1 MMSEFEKIVSEIKKV
16 INGKESAIRIIL
28 CAILAN
34 ENVLIEDIPGTGKT
48 TLVKAF
54 SKVLQLTSKRIQMT
68 SDTLPSDIT
77 GYSIYNKEMEKFE
90 FIKGPVFCNI
100 LLADELNRTSGRT
113 QSALLEAM
121 EEHQVTVD
129 GKTYKLDEP
138 FSVIATQNP
147 YGYVGTQQLPQ
158 AQLDR
163 FSVKI
168 SLGYPSVDEE
178 VNMLL
183 NRRTENPLDKL
194 DYLLSKK
201 EFEDMQNSVKE
212 IFVNESIARYIA
224 TLVNI
229 TRNSNYVECGGSPRV
244 MVSVMNLS
252 KAVAFSHNRNYVIPE
267 DVKEIFVQAV
277 SHRIT
282 LKKEYKGKV
291 TSESLMKN
299 ILSTTVMPGVQNA

>member
-1 MMSEFEKIVSEIKKV
+1 MSEFEKIVEEINKV
-16 INGKESAIRIIL
+16 INGNEQSIRILL

-54 SKVLQLTSKRIQMT
+54 SKVLQLKSKRIQMT

-77 GYSIYNKEMEKFE
+77 GYSIYNKDKGEFK
-90 FIKGPVFCNI
+90 FIKGPIFSNI

-129 GKTYKLDEP
+129 GDTYKLEEP

-168 SLGYPSVDEE
+168 SLGYPSVEEE

-183 NRRTENPLDKL
+183 NRRQDNPLDKL
-194 DYLLSKK
+194 DYQITRE
-201 EFEDMQNSVKE
+201 EFSAMQNSVKE
-212 IFVNESIARYIA
+212 IFVDENIARYIVA
-224 TLVNI
+224 LVNA
-229 TRNSNYVECGGSPRV
+229 TRSNNYIECGASPRV
-244 MVSVMNLS
+244 MVSIMNLS
-252 KAVAFSHNRNYVIPE
+252 KAVAYSHGRDYVIPE
-267 DVKEIFVQAV
+267 DVKEIFVQSV
-277 SHRIT
+277 SHRIS
-282 LKKEYKGKV
+282 LNRSYKNTTT
-291 TSESLMKN
+291 TSEVAEN
-299 ILSTTVMPGVQNA
+299 ILNTTQMPGVQNA

>member
-1 MMSEFEKIVSEIKKV
+1 MSEFEKIVSEINKV

-28 CAILAN
+28 RAILAN

-77 GYSIYNKEMEKFE
+77 GYSIYNKEMGKFE
-90 FIKGPVFCNI
+90 FIKGPIFCNI

-178 VNMLL
+178 INILL

-194 DYLLSKK
+194 DYVISKK

-291 TSESLMKN
+291 TSEDLMKN

>member
-1 MMSEFEKIVSEIKKV
+1 MSEFEKIVSEINKV

-77 GYSIYNKEMEKFE
+77 GYSIYNKEMGKFE

-168 SLGYPSVDEE
+168 SLGYPGVDEE

-194 DYLLSKK
+194 DYVISKK
-201 EFEDMQNSVKE
+201 EFKDMQNSVKE

>member
-1 MMSEFEKIVSEIKKV
+1 MSEFEKIVSEINKV

-77 GYSIYNKEMEKFE
+77 GYSIYNKEMGKLE

-178 VNMLL
+178 VNILL

-194 DYLLSKK
+194 DYVISKK

>member
-1 MMSEFEKIVSEIKKV
+1 MSEFEKIVSEIKKV

-77 GYSIYNKEMEKFE
+77 GYSIYNKEMGKFE

-129 GKTYKLDEP
+129 GKTYKLVEP

-178 VNMLL
+178 VNILL

-194 DYLLSKK
+194 DYVISKK

>member
-1 MMSEFEKIVSEIKKV
+1 MSEFEKIVSEIKKV

-77 GYSIYNKEMEKFE
+77 GYSIYNKEMGKFE

-168 SLGYPSVDEE
+168 SLGYPGVDEE

-194 DYLLSKK
+194 DYVLSRK

-212 IFVNESIARYIA
+212 VFVNESIARYIA

-229 TRNSNYVECGGSPRV
+229 TRNSNYIECGGSPRV

-252 KAVAFSHNRNYVIPE
+252 KAVAYSHNRNYVIPE

>member
-1 MMSEFEKIVSEIKKV
+1 MSEFEKIVSDIKKV

-77 GYSIYNKEMEKFE
+77 GYSIYNKEMGKFE

-168 SLGYPSVDEE
+168 SLGYPGVDEE
-178 VNMLL
+178 VNILL

-194 DYLLSKK
+194 DYVLSKK

>member
-1 MMSEFEKIVSEIKKV
+1 MSEFEKIVSEINKV

-77 GYSIYNKEMEKFE
+77 GYSIYDKELGKFE

-129 GKTYKLDEP
+129 GKTYKLDKP

-168 SLGYPSVDEE
+168 SLGYPGVDEE

-194 DYLLSKK
+194 DYVLSRK

-212 IFVNESIARYIA
+212 VFVNESIARYIA

-252 KAVAFSHNRNYVIPE
+252 KAVAYSHNRNYVIPE

>member
-1 MMSEFEKIVSEIKKV
+1 MSEFEKIVNEINKV

-77 GYSIYNKEMEKFE
+77 GYSIYNKEMGKFE

-168 SLGYPSVDEE
+168 SLGYPGVDEE

-194 DYLLSKK
+194 DYVLSRK

-212 IFVNESIARYIA
+212 VFVNESLARYIA

-252 KAVAFSHNRNYVIPE
+252 KAVAYSHNRNYVIPE

>member
-1 MMSEFEKIVSEIKKV
+1 MSEFEKIVSEINKV

-77 GYSIYNKEMEKFE
+77 GYSIYNKEMGKFE

-168 SLGYPSVDEE
+168 SLGYPGVDEE

-194 DYLLSKK
+194 DYTLSKND
-201 EFEDMQNSVKE
+201 FEDMQNSVKE
-212 IFVNESIARYIA
+212 VFVNESIARYIA

-229 TRNSNYVECGGSPRV
+229 TRNSNYIECGGSPRV

-252 KAVAFSHNRNYVIPE
+252 KAVAYSHNRNYVIPE

>member
-1 MMSEFEKIVSEIKKV
+1 MSEFEKIVNEINKV

-77 GYSIYNKEMEKFE
+77 GYSIYNKEMGKFE

-168 SLGYPSVDEE
+168 SLGYPGVDEE

-183 NRRTENPLDKL
+183 SRRTENPLDKL
-194 DYLLSKK
+194 DYVLSRKD
-201 EFEDMQNSVKE
+201 FEDMQNSVKE
-212 IFVNESIARYIA
+212 VFVNESIARYIA

-229 TRNSNYVECGGSPRV
+229 TRNSNYIECGGSPRV

-252 KAVAFSHNRNYVIPE
+252 KVVAFSHNRNYVIPE

>member
-1 MMSEFEKIVSEIKKV
+1 MSEFEKIVSEIKKV

-77 GYSIYNKEMEKFE
+77 GYSIYNKEMGKFE
-90 FIKGPVFCNI
+90 FIKGPIFCNI

-168 SLGYPSVDEE
+168 SLGYPGVDEE
-178 VNMLL
+178 INILL

-194 DYLLSKK
+194 DYVISKK

>member
-1 MMSEFEKIVSEIKKV
+1 MSEFEKIVSEIKKV

-168 SLGYPSVDEE
+168 SLGYPGVDEE

-194 DYLLSKK
+194 DYVISKK

>member
-1 MMSEFEKIVSEIKKV
+1 MSEFEKIVSEINKV

-77 GYSIYNKEMEKFE
+77 GYSIYDKELGKFE

-168 SLGYPSVDEE
+168 FLGYPGVDEE

-194 DYLLSKK
+194 DYVLSRK

-212 IFVNESIARYIA
+212 VFVNESIARYIA

-252 KAVAFSHNRNYVIPE
+252 KAVAYSHNRNYVIPE

>member
-1 MMSEFEKIVSEIKKV
+1 MSEFEKIVSEIKKV

-77 GYSIYNKEMEKFE
+77 GYSIYNKEMGKFE

-129 GKTYKLDEP
+129 GKTYKLDKP

-178 VNMLL
+178 VNILL

-194 DYLLSKK
+194 DYVISKK

>member
-1 MMSEFEKIVSEIKKV
+1 MSEFEKIVNEINKV

-77 GYSIYNKEMEKFE
+77 GYSIYNKEMGKLE

-183 NRRTENPLDKL
+183 NRRNENPLDKL
-194 DYLLSKK
+194 DYVISKK

>member
-1 MMSEFEKIVSEIKKV
+1 MSEFEKIVNEINKV

-77 GYSIYNKEMEKFE
+77 GYSIYNKEMGKLE

-178 VNMLL
+178 VNILL

-194 DYLLSKK
+194 DYVLSVK

>member
-1 MMSEFEKIVSEIKKV
+1 MSEFEKIVSNINKV

-77 GYSIYNKEMEKFE
+77 GYSIYNKEMGKFE

-178 VNMLL
+178 VNILL

-194 DYLLSKK
+194 DYVISKK

-212 IFVNESIARYIA
+212 IFVNESIAKYIA

-291 TSESLMKN
+291 ASESLMKN

>member
-1 MMSEFEKIVSEIKKV
+1 MSEFEKIVSEIKKV

-34 ENVLIEDIPGTGKT
+34 ENVLIEDIPCTGKT
-48 TLVKAF
+48 ILVKAF

-178 VNMLL
+178 VNILL

-194 DYLLSKK
+194 DYVISKK

>member
-1 MMSEFEKIVSEIKKV
+1 MSEFEKIVSEIKKV

-77 GYSIYNKEMEKFE
+77 GYSIYNKEMGKLE
-90 FIKGPVFCNI
+90 FIKDPVFCNI

-183 NRRTENPLDKL
+183 NRRNENPLDKL
-194 DYLLSKK
+194 DYVLSVK

-299 ILSTTVMPGVQNA
+299 ILSKTVMPGVQNA

>member
-1 MMSEFEKIVSEIKKV
+1 MSEFEKIVSEIKKV

-77 GYSIYNKEMEKFE
+77 GYSIYNKEMGKFE

-168 SLGYPSVDEE
+168 SLGYPGVDEE

-194 DYLLSKK
+194 DYVLSRK

-212 IFVNESIARYIA
+212 VFVNESIARYIA

>member
-1 MMSEFEKIVSEIKKV
+1 MSEFEKIVNEIKEV

-77 GYSIYNKEMEKFE
+77 GYSIYNKEMGKFE

-194 DYLLSKK
+194 DYVISKK

-212 IFVNESIARYIA
+212 VFVNESIARYIA

-252 KAVAFSHNRNYVIPE
+252 KAVAYSHNRNYVIPE

-277 SHRIT
+277 SHRVT

-291 TSESLMKN
+291 TGESLMKN

>member
-1 MMSEFEKIVSEIKKV
+1 MSEFEKIVSEIKKV

-77 GYSIYNKEMEKFE
+77 GYSIYNKEMGKFE

-178 VNMLL
+178 VNILL

-194 DYLLSKK
+194 DYVISKK

-212 IFVNESIARYIA
+212 VFVNESIARYIA

-252 KAVAFSHNRNYVIPE
+252 KAVAYSHNRNYVIPE
-267 DVKEIFVQAV
+267 DVKKIFVQAV

>member
-1 MMSEFEKIVSEIKKV
+1 MSEFEKIVSEIKKV

-77 GYSIYNKEMEKFE
+77 GYSIYNKEMGKFE

-163 FSVKI
+163 FSLKI

-212 IFVNESIARYIA
+212 VFVNESIARYIA

>member
-1 MMSEFEKIVSEIKKV
+1 MSEFEKIVSEIKKV

-77 GYSIYNKEMEKFE
+77 GYSIYNKEMGKFE

-168 SLGYPSVDEE
+168 SLGYPGADEE

-194 DYLLSKK
+194 DYVLSRK

-212 IFVNESIARYIA
+212 VFVNESIARYIA

-252 KAVAFSHNRNYVIPE
+252 KAVAYSHNRNYVIPE

>member
-1 MMSEFEKIVSEIKKV
+1 MSEFEKIVSEINKV

-77 GYSIYNKEMEKFE
+77 GYSIYNKEMGKFE

-168 SLGYPSVDEE
+168 SLGYPGVDEE

-194 DYLLSKK
+194 DYVLSRK

-212 IFVNESIARYIA
+212 VFVNESIARYIA

-252 KAVAFSHNRNYVIPE
+252 KAVAYSHNRNYVIPE

>member
-1 MMSEFEKIVSEIKKV
+1 MSEFEKIVSEINKV

-77 GYSIYNKEMEKFE
+77 GYSIYNKEMGKLE

-183 NRRTENPLDKL
+183 NRRNENPLDKL
-194 DYLLSKK
+194 DYVLSVK

>member
-1 MMSEFEKIVSEIKKV
+1 MSEFEKIVNEIKKV

-77 GYSIYNKEMEKFE
+77 GYSIYNKEMGKLE

-183 NRRTENPLDKL
+183 NRRNENPLDKL
-194 DYLLSKK
+194 DYVISKK

-277 SHRIT
+277 SHRFT

-299 ILSTTVMPGVQNA
+299 ILSTTVMPGVQNV

>member
-1 MMSEFEKIVSEIKKV
+1 MSEFEKIVSEIKKV

-77 GYSIYNKEMEKFE
+77 GYSIYNKEMGKFE

-147 YGYVGTQQLPQ
+147 YGYVGTQQLPK

-178 VNMLL
+178 VNILL

-194 DYLLSKK
+194 DYVISKK

>member
-1 MMSEFEKIVSEIKKV
+1 MSEFEKIVNEIKKV

-77 GYSIYNKEMEKFE
+77 GYSIYDKELGKFE

-168 SLGYPSVDEE
+168 SLGYPGVDEE

-194 DYLLSKK
+194 DYVLSRK

-212 IFVNESIARYIA
+212 VFVNESIARYIA

-252 KAVAFSHNRNYVIPE
+252 KAVAYSHNRNYVIPE
-267 DVKEIFVQAV
+267 DVKEIFVQSV

>member
-1 MMSEFEKIVSEIKKV
+1 MSEFEKIVNEINKV

-77 GYSIYNKEMEKFE
+77 GYSIYDKELGKFE

-168 SLGYPSVDEE
+168 SLGYPGVDEE

-194 DYLLSKK
+194 DYVLSRK

-212 IFVNESIARYIA
+212 VFVNESIARYIA

-252 KAVAFSHNRNYVIPE
+252 KAVAYSHNRNYVIPE

>member
-1 MMSEFEKIVSEIKKV
+1 MSEFEKIVSEIKKV

-178 VNMLL
+178 VNILL

-194 DYLLSKK
+194 DYVISKK
-201 EFEDMQNSVKE
+201 EVEDMQMFIDFLTHERELLEKKSSNSGQTKTQKE
-212 IFVNESIARYIA
+212 NEILKEKIVE
-224 TLVNI
+224 TLKELNKFSTI
-229 TRNSNYVECGGSPRV
+229 TEIQKSNAELA
-244 MVSVMNLS
+244 NLS
-252 KAVAFSHNRNYVIPE
+252 NQKISALLKQLVDTNVIEKVIEKKRAYFKA
-267 DVKEIFVQAV
+267 
-277 SHRIT
+277 
-282 LKKEYKGKV
+282 
-291 TSESLMKN
+291 
-299 ILSTTVMPGVQNA
+299 

>member
-1 MMSEFEKIVSEIKKV
+1 MSEFEKIVSEINKV

-77 GYSIYNKEMEKFE
+77 GYSIYNKEMGKFE

-183 NRRTENPLDKL
+183 NRRIENPLDKL
-194 DYLLSKK
+194 DYTLSKND
-201 EFEDMQNSVKE
+201 FEDMQNSVKE
-212 IFVNESIARYIA
+212 VFVNESIARYIA

-229 TRNSNYVECGGSPRV
+229 TRNSNYIECGGSPRV

-252 KAVAFSHNRNYVIPE
+252 KAFAFSHNRDYVIPE
-267 DVKEIFVQAV
+267 DIKEIFVQAV

>member
-1 MMSEFEKIVSEIKKV
+1 MSEFEKIVSEIKKV

-77 GYSIYNKEMEKFE
+77 GYSIYNKEMGKFE

-178 VNMLL
+178 VNILL

-194 DYLLSKK
+194 DYVISKK
-201 EFEDMQNSVKE
+201 EFEDMQNYVKE

-267 DVKEIFVQAV
+267 DVKKIFVQAV

>member
-1 MMSEFEKIVSEIKKV
+1 MSEFEKIVSEIKKV

-77 GYSIYNKEMEKFE
+77 GYSIYNKEMGKFE

-100 LLADELNRTSGRT
+100 LLADEFNRTSGRT

-183 NRRTENPLDKL
+183 NRRNENPLDKL
-194 DYLLSKK
+194 DYVLSVK

-282 LKKEYKGKV
+282 LKKEYKGKA

>member
-1 MMSEFEKIVSEIKKV
+1 MSEFEKIVSEIKKV

-77 GYSIYNKEMEKFE
+77 GYSIYNKEMGKLE

-183 NRRTENPLDKL
+183 NRRNENPLDKL
-194 DYLLSKK
+194 DYVISKK

>member
-1 MMSEFEKIVSEIKKV
+1 MSEFEKIVSEIKKV

>member
-1 MMSEFEKIVSEIKKV
+1 MSEFEKIVSEINKV

-77 GYSIYNKEMEKFE
+77 GYSIYNKEMGKFE

-147 YGYVGTQQLPQ
+147 YGYVGTQHLPQ

-178 VNMLL
+178 VNILL

-194 DYLLSKK
+194 DYVISKK
-201 EFEDMQNSVKE
+201 EFEDMQNSVNE

-229 TRNSNYVECGGSPRV
+229 TRNSNYIECGGSPRV

>member
-1 MMSEFEKIVSEIKKV
+1 MSEFEKIVSNIKKV

-54 SKVLQLTSKRIQMT
+54 SNVLQLTSKRIQMT

-77 GYSIYNKEMEKFE
+77 GYSIYNKEMGKFE

-178 VNMLL
+178 VNILL

-194 DYLLSKK
+194 DYVISKK

-282 LKKEYKGKV
+282 LKKEYKGIV

>member
-1 MMSEFEKIVSEIKKV
+1 MSEFEKIVSEIKKV

-77 GYSIYNKEMEKFE
+77 GYSIYDKELGKFE

-168 SLGYPSVDEE
+168 SLGYPGVDEE

-194 DYLLSKK
+194 DYVLSRK
-201 EFEDMQNSVKE
+201 EFEDMKNSVKE
-212 IFVNESIARYIA
+212 VFVNESIARYIA